1 MAVDLLSRKKT
12 MNTKFPK
19 LFETGQ
25 IGQMELKNRIIKA
38 PTWTHLCA
46 LNSSVTERLTRHY
59 EEIARGG
66 CALLIVEFAFVD
78 NIASKI
84 GARQLG
90 VSDNKYIQGLS
101 ILAQTIQKNGAKAAL
116 QIAHCGRQRRLG
128 NFPIKAPSS
137 ISSGAAHVRSKT
149 VPQELTFE
157 EIQEIVKAFG
167 DAAWRAQMAGFD
179 MVEIHGAH
187 GYLITDFLSPE
198 TNKRADLYG
207 GPPENRMR
215 FLLEVIA
222 DVRQKVGPSYPLGV
236 RLSGTEYE
244 PEGIMIEHTI
254 EVAKALERTGVDTI
268 HISGGGKNQRLP
280 RQSTM
285 AIPLGPM
292 VWAAEAVRKEV
303 RIPVIAS
310 GSINTP
316 ELAEDILKKGQVDFI
331 SLGRPLLA
339 DPYWPQ
345 KAKEGRPEDIV
356 PCIRCNDGCY
366 CRGMGRYIPILCT
379 MNVVLGKEGKL
390 SITQA
395 RQRKKVAI
403 VGGGPAGMEAAR
415 VCALCSHD
423 VTLYEK
429 RQLGGAIIEASIP
442 EFKSDLKRF
451 LSYFNNQIEKLK
463 VKVTYQEANLNIIK
477 NGDFDAVIVAVGGVP
492 INLDVPGADAPL
504 VSSALEV
511 LNGQAYVGQ
520 RVLIIG
526 GGLVGTE
533 TGLFLAEKGREV
545 IFVEVLDE
553 FMVDV
558 NFLDRIV
565 YKERLAKQ
573 KASIHT
579 SKRVETILDKGALLV
594 DKYGKREEISV
605 DSIVVAVGFTS
616 QTTLVE
622 QLKKETTL
630 DVFAV
635 GDCARP
641 RKILDAIHE
650 GHLAAFSIH

>member
-1 MAVDLLSRKKT
+1 
-12 MNTKFPK
+12 MNKAFAK
-19 LFETGQ
+19 LFEGGK

-46 LNSSVTERLTRHY
+46 LDSSVTERLTRHY
-59 EEIARGG
+59 EEIACGG
-66 CALLIVEFAFVD
+66 CALIIVEFAFVD

-90 VSDNKYIQGLS
+90 VSDDKYIPGLS
-101 ILAQTIQKNGAKAAL
+101 ILAQTIQENGAKAAL

-128 NFPIKAPSS
+128 NFPIKAPSG
-137 ISSGAAHVRSKT
+137 IPSGASHVRSKT
-149 VPQELTFE
+149 VPQALTFE

-167 DAAWRAQMAGFD
+167 DAARRVQMAGFD

-187 GYLITDFLSPE
+187 GYLITDFLSPA
-198 TNKRADLYG
+198 TNQRTDTYG
-207 GPPENRMR
+207 GSPENRMR

-222 DVRQKVGPSYPLGV
+222 DVRQKVGPSFPLGV

-254 EVAKALERTGVDTI
+254 EAVRALERNGVDAV

-292 VWAAEAVRKEV
+292 VWAAEAVKKEV

-316 ELAEDILKKGQVDFI
+316 ELAEDILEKGQADFV

-356 PCIRCNDGCY
+356 PCIRCNDGCFY
-366 CRGMGRYIPILCT
+366 RGMRRYIPILCT
-379 MNVVLGKEGKL
+379 MNVALGKEGKL
-390 SITQA
+390 SIIPA
-395 RQRKKVAI
+395 RQHKKVAI
-403 VGGGPAGMEAAR
+403 VGGGPAGMEAAI
-415 VCALCSHD
+415 VCASCSHD

-429 RQLGGAIIEASIP
+429 RQLGGALIEASIP
-442 EFKSDLKRF
+442 EFKSDLKRL
-451 LSYFNNQIEKLK
+451 LSYFNNQIDKLK
-463 VKVTYQEANLNIIK
+463 VKVTYEEASLNIIK
-477 NGDFDAVIVAVGGVP
+477 NGSFDAVIVAVGGTP

-504 VSSALEV
+504 VSNALEV
-511 LNGQAYVGQ
+511 LNGQAHVGQ
-520 RVLIIG
+520 RVLVVG

-533 TGLFLAEKGREV
+533 TGLFLAEQGKAV
-545 IFVEVLDE
+545 TFVEVLDE

-558 NFLDRIV
+558 GFLDRIV

-573 KASIHT
+573 KVSIHT
-579 SKRVETILDKGALLV
+579 SKRVEAILDKGTVLV
-594 DKYGKREEISV
+594 DKYGQREEISV

-622 QLKKETTL
+622 QLKKETGL
-630 DVFAV
+630 KVYAV
-635 GDCARP
+635 GDCFRP

-650 GHLAAFSIH
+650 GHLAALSIR

>member
-1 MAVDLLSRKKT
+1 
-12 MNTKFPK
+12 MNKAFAK
-19 LFETGQ
+19 LFEGGK
-25 IGQMELKNRIIKA
+25 IGQMGLKNRIIKA

-46 LNSSVTERLTRHY
+46 LDSSVTERLTRHY

-66 CALLIVEFAFVD
+66 CALIIIEFAFVD

-90 VSDNKYIQGLS
+90 VSDDKYIPGLS
-101 ILAQTIQKNGAKAAL
+101 ILAQRIQENGAKAAL

-128 NFPIKAPSS
+128 NFPIKAPSG
-137 ISSGAAHVRSKT
+137 IASGASHVRSKT
-149 VPQELTFE
+149 VPQALTFE

-167 DAAWRAQMAGFD
+167 DAARRAQMAGFD
-179 MVEIHGAH
+179 MVELHGAH
-187 GYLITDFLSPE
+187 GYLITDFLSPH
-198 TNKRADLYG
+198 TNQRTDMYG
-207 GPPENRMR
+207 GSPENRMR

-222 DVRQKVGPSYPLGV
+222 DVRQKVGPGFPLGI

-254 EVAKALERTGVDTI
+254 EVAKTLQKMGVDAI

-292 VWAAEAVRKEV
+292 VWAAEAVKKEV
-303 RIPVIAS
+303 GIPVIAS

-316 ELAEDILKKGQVDFI
+316 ELAEDILEKGQADFV

-356 PCIRCNDGCY
+356 PCIRCNDGCFY
-366 CRGMGRYIPILCT
+366 RGMRRYIPILCT
-379 MNVVLGKEGKL
+379 MNVALGKEGKL
-390 SITQA
+390 SITPA
-395 RQRKKVAI
+395 RQHKKVAI

-415 VCALCSHD
+415 VCALCNYD

-429 RQLGGAIIEASIP
+429 RQLGGALIEASIP
-442 EFKSDLKRF
+442 EFKSDLKRL
-451 LSYFNNQIEKLK
+451 LSYFNNQIDKLK
-463 VKVTYQEANLNIIK
+463 VKVTYEEASLNIIK
-477 NGDFDAVIVAVGGVP
+477 NGSFDAVIVAVGGTP
-492 INLDVPGADAPL
+492 MILDVPGADAPL
-504 VSSALEV
+504 VSNALEV
-511 LNGQAYVGQ
+511 LNGQAHVGQ
-520 RVLIIG
+520 RVLVVG

-533 TGLFLAEKGREV
+533 TGLFLAEQGKAV
-545 IFVEVLDE
+545 TFVEVLDE

-558 NFLDRIV
+558 GFLDRIV

-573 KASIHT
+573 KVSIHT
-579 SKRVETILDKGALLV
+579 SKRVETILDKGAVLV
-594 DKYGKREEISV
+594 DKYGQREEISV

-622 QLKKETTL
+622 QLKKETGL
-630 DVFAV
+630 EVYAV
-635 GDCARP
+635 GDCFRP

-650 GHLAAFSIH
+650 GHLAALSIR